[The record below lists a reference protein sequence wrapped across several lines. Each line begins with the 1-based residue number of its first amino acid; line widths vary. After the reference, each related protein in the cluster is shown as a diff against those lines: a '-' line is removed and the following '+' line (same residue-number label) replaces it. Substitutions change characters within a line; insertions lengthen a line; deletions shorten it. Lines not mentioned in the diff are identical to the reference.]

1 MCINKINHVLFF
13 LIFFFFIS
21 YSLLDLF
28 NAVQHITDFQQ
39 ELTIW
44 IPEANRKRKGKKH
57 ADFWQPKHQNSY
69 NLKLTKQNF
78 TVPNVGKQSTNR
90 TGKKHNGGNLLCS

>member
-1 MCINKINHVLFF
+1 MCINKINHVLF
-13 LIFFFFIS
+13 LSIFIIFIS

-44 IPEANRKRKGKKH
+44 IPEAYRKWNKKFKKH
-57 ADFWQPKHQNSY
+57 ATQAPKFLQPK
-69 NLKLTKQNF
+69 
-78 TVPNVGKQSTNR
+78 TN
-90 TGKKHNGGNLLCS
+90 